1 MDHIITFNNVSKKY
15 GLTKALK
22 DVSFQVP
29 KSGIIGL
36 VGPNGSGK
44 STLLK
49 LVAGLVKKSAGE
61 IIVCG
66 DHVTRLIGSKVAFLA
81 EVDSLYD
88 FYTVKE
94 TVQFSAS
101 VFPDFDE
108 QKANSILETLQVDLN
123 KKVGTLSKGNRA
135 RVKIAITLSRQVP
148 LLLMDEPLSGLDP
161 LVREDIIKL
170 IARYVE
176 MEEQTLIISTHEV
189 TEIEPLL
196 DHVLLVKSG
205 NILLSEKVEEL
216 RETKGQSVL
225 DAMREV
231 LK

>member
-1 MDHIITFNNVSKKY
+1 MDNIITFQNVSKRY
-15 GLTKALK
+15 GLSKALN
-22 DVSFQVP
+22 DVSFQIP
-29 KSGIIGL
+29 AGGIIGL
-36 VGPNGSGK
+36 VGHNGSGK

-49 LVAGLVKKSAGE
+49 LIAGLVKKTSGE
-61 IIVCG
+61 LTVCG
-66 DHVTRLIGSKVAFLA
+66 ESVTRLIGRNVAFLA

-94 TVQFSAS
+94 TIEFCND
-101 VFPDFDE
+101 VFPDFNE
-108 QKANSILETLQVDLN
+108 QKAFEIVATLKVDQT

-135 RVKIAITLSRQVP
+135 RVKIAINLSRNVP
-148 LLLMDEPLSGLDP
+148 LLIMDEPLSGLDP
-161 LVREDIIKL
+161 LVREDIIKM
-170 IARYVE
+170 IAKYVE

-196 DHVLLVKSG
+196 DHVILVRDG
-205 NILLSEKVEEL
+205 EIVLSQRVEEL

-225 DAMREV
+225 DAMKEL

>member
-1 MDHIITFNNVSKKY
+1 MEHIITFNNVTKRY
-15 GLTKALK
+15 GLTTALK
-22 DVSFQVP
+22 AVSFQIATG
-29 KSGIIGL
+29 GIIGL
-36 VGPNGSGK
+36 VGSNGSGK

-49 LVAGLVKKSAGE
+49 LIAGLVKKTGGE
-61 IIVCG
+61 IVVCG
-66 DHVTRLIGSKVAFLA
+66 ENVTRLIGRKVAFLA

-94 TVQFSAS
+94 TIRFSVS

-108 QKANSILETLQVDLN
+108 EKAYDILATLDVDLT
-123 KKVGTLSKGNRA
+123 KKIGTLSKGNRA
-135 RVKIAITLSRQVP
+135 RVKIAIALSRKVP
-148 LLLMDEPLSGLDP
+148 LLIMDEPLSGLDP
-161 LVREDIIKL
+161 LVREDIIKM
-170 IARYVE
+170 IAKYVE

-189 TEIEPLL
+189 AEIEPLL
-196 DHVLLVKSG
+196 DHVLLVQG
-205 NILLSEKVEEL
+205 GEILLSEKVEEL

>member
-1 MDHIITFNNVSKKY
+1 MITFQNVSKRY
-15 GLTKALK
+15 GLSKALN
-22 DVSFQVP
+22 DVSFQIP
-29 KSGIIGL
+29 AGGIIGL
-36 VGPNGSGK
+36 VGHNGSGK

-49 LVAGLVKKSAGE
+49 LIAGLVKKTSGE
-61 IIVCG
+61 LTVCG
-66 DHVTRLIGSKVAFLA
+66 ESVTRLIGRNVAFLA

-94 TVQFSAS
+94 TIEFCND
-101 VFPDFDE
+101 VFPDFNE
-108 QKANSILETLQVDLN
+108 QKAFEIVATLKVDQT

-135 RVKIAITLSRQVP
+135 RVKIAINLSRNVP
-148 LLLMDEPLSGLDP
+148 LLIMDEPLSGLDP
-161 LVREDIIKL
+161 LVREDIIKM
-170 IARYVE
+170 IAKYVE

-196 DHVLLVKSG
+196 DHVILVRDG
-205 NILLSEKVEEL
+205 EIVLSQRVEEL

-225 DAMREV
+225 DAMKEL